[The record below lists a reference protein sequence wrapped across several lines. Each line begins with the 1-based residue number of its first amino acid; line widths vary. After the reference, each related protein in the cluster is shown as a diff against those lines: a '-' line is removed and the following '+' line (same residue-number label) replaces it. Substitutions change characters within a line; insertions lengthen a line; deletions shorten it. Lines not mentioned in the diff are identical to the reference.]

1 MRSVQRLLTL
11 SASVLLLLVWAG
23 QACAIDGAGI
33 RAFTVESQPS
43 GAEVFTITGGH
54 GTTPLTLDE
63 RDIYPNSY
71 APEKVDQYGKVTLRK
86 SGCREMNIR
95 PGEED
100 IVAGLSL
107 RLDCGENTL
116 SDGVESATKNAD
128 PVPPAQETRPP
139 SGDTG
144 EALASRKLEQLRFLQ
159 ELLDEGL
166 ITDEEEAR
174 IRNRI
179 LQQR

>member
-1 MRSVQRLLTL
+1 MRSLQRLLTL
-11 SASVLLLLVWAG
+11 SASVLLLVWAG
-23 QACAIDGAGI
+23 QAGAIDGAGI
-33 RAFTVESQPS
+33 RTFTVESQPS
-43 GAEVFTITGGH
+43 GAEVFTITGRH

-63 RDIYPNSY
+63 RDIFPNSY
-71 APEKVDQYGKVTLRK
+71 APEKIDQYGKVTLRK

-107 RLDCGENTL
+107 RLDCGENAL
-116 SDGVESATKNAD
+116 SDGVESATKKTAD
-128 PVPPAQETRPP
+128 PVPPVQETRPP
-139 SGDTG
+139 SGDTE

-166 ITDEEEAR
+166 ITAEEEAR